1 MVELP
6 PAVGLVMAPGIGT
19 GSLWERYRIRW
30 YWTRS
35 RNRYRAYRRDRHETW
50 HRHRTRYRRCCWY
63 QRPDGCQCWALTLGQ
78 ARSTRRGSAEDQRW
92 SSGTR
97 RRVAGTAE
105 HTQCNDE
112 ESDALHEATSSKRD
126 TTWLARF
133 LPSPQLLSRCYG
145 VRGTRVTMPDTF
157 LVRPPVTEIRPLV
170 ASTGANV
177 RPTSRG

>member
-1 MVELP
+1 MLRYDGRTP
-6 PAVGLVMAPGIGT
+6 TRRWARDGT
-19 GSLWERYRIRW
+19 RYRNWAHCGERYRIRW
-30 YWTRS
+30 DWTRS

-50 HRHRTRYRRCCWY
+50 HRHRTQYRRCCWY

-78 ARSTRRGSAEDQRW
+78 ARSTRRGSVEDQRW

-133 LPSPQLLSRCYG
+133 STSPQLLSHCPSDSQPGDAPLTAFEAPASRC
-145 VRGTRVTMPDTF
+145 R
-157 LVRPPVTEIRPLV
+157 IR
-170 ASTGANV
+170 S
-177 RPTSRG
+177 S